1 MMTTD
6 NSGQGDAMRRRP
18 AKFVAMMV
26 AGGAQT
32 TYLLYF
38 PAPNEDEVAFCA
50 PAKLV
55 LGDGTVK
62 DLGVLC
68 APTQTTWAANHVMTL
83 AEGVPVAPDGQEA
96 SLVWGPYTLT
106 PEVVDGELVT
116 TAEAPAVKLLTVA
129 TVADSPMD
137 LLVGVEISNLPTG
150 QRVRLDGGA
159 GDLQWWTPPA
169 VGRGEGLTYRIELIF
184 SYSKP
189 GDYELAVDVVDE
201 DGYLLTRAAE
211 QAITV
216 QPPIDDPVTE
226 DQADQTQDPLP
237 PTAVELTEVVPAA
250 DTLPAWLPFRYV
262 RPMWAWART
271 YTQPGGAVVSRSL
284 ALGTY
289 LAIRQEVMVGSQL
302 WYQTS
307 GYDWIPASSVSVL
320 TTSELR
326 GVVLADTGPDPEE
339 PDPEE
344 PDPEEPDPE
353 EPEPDP
359 DTLPKG
365 IVTAHVLN
373 VRSGP
378 GTQYSVVDQLRAD
391 TQVIIYEKTVSAGA
405 TWYRIDVGR
414 WVHGGWIRLLEDGEP
429 QPEPTRRGIVTA
441 YVLNVRARPGVSADN
456 PPVDRLVRGTEVFL
470 YEEATVGSATW
481 YRIGIGRWVHGSWIR
496 IVTTGSDAQPDAQPT
511 VCNPPDGPRLEQL
524 SGASLPVGWV
534 VSSTLNV
541 RAEPTTASAI
551 VGKVY
556 HNQSLNILE
565 ERTVGGQ
572 KWYRIGADRWVYG
585 AYIGVARFKARP
597 ASIRPDERWVGVNLS
612 EQTVVAYE
620 GDKPVYAALAA
631 TGLPRTPTVQGVFR
645 TWMRLISRKM
655 VGGSAATGGY
665 YYLEE
670 VPWTCYF
677 YSGYSLHGAYW
688 HDAFGSP
695 RSHGCVNLSP
705 YDAWWIFKWSEPGGA
720 NSPAVYVYWS

>member
-6 NSGQGDAMRRRP
+6 YSGQGDATRRPP
-18 AKFVAMMV
+18 AKFIAMMV

-32 TYLLYF
+32 TYLLHF
-38 PAPNEDEVAFCA
+38 PAPADDEVAFCA

-55 LGDGTVK
+55 LGDGSVM

-68 APTQTTWAANHVMTL
+68 APTQTTWQTGHVRTL
-83 AEGVPVAPDGQEA
+83 AEGVPVAPDGHEA
-96 SLVWGPYTLT
+96 SLLWGPYTLT
-106 PEVVDGELVT
+106 PEVVDGELVA
-116 TAEAPAVKLLTVA
+116 TAGLPAVTLLKVVA
-129 TVADSPMD
+129 MDDSPLE
-137 LLVGVEISNLPTG
+137 LLVGVEISDLPAG
-150 QRVRLDGGA
+150 QRVRLDGGT

-169 VGRGEGLTYRIELIF
+169 AGRGEGLTYRIELIF
-184 SYSKP
+184 TYSKP
-189 GDYELAVDVVDE
+189 GDYTLAVDVVDE
-201 DGYLLTRAAE
+201 DGYLLVRAAE
-211 QAITV
+211 QTV
-216 QPPIDDPVTE
+216 TIQPPIADPVT
-226 DQADQTQDPLP
+226 ADQEHQSHDALP
-237 PTAVELTEVVPAA
+237 TTAVQPTEVIPAA
-250 DTLPAWLPFRYV
+250 NALPAWLPFRYV
-262 RPMWAWART
+262 RPMWAWTRT

-289 LAIRQEVMVGSQL
+289 LAIRQEVIVGSAL
-302 WYQTS
+302 WYQTG
-307 GYDWIPASSVSVL
+307 GYDWVPASSVSLL

-326 GVVLADTGPDPEE
+326 GVVLADTGPGPEPE
-339 PDPEE
+339 PE
-344 PDPEEPDPE
+344 P

-365 IVTAHVLN
+365 VVTANVLN

-378 GTQYSVVDQLRAD
+378 GIQYSVVDQLRVN
-391 TQVIIYEKTVSAGA
+391 TQVVIYEKTVSAGA
-405 TWYRIDVGR
+405 TWYRIGVGR
-414 WVHGGWIRLLEDGEP
+414 WVHSGWVRLLDDGEP
-429 QPEPTRRGIVTA
+429 EPEPTRRGIVTA
-441 YVLNVRARPGVSADN
+441 DVLNVRARPGVATDN

-470 YEEATVGSATW
+470 YEEAVVAGATW
-481 YRIGIGRWVHGSWIR
+481 YRIGTGRWVHGGWIR
-496 IVTTGSDAQPDAQPT
+496 IVTTNADVQPT
-511 VCNPPDGPRLEQL
+511 VCDSLNDTRQEL
-524 SGASLPVGWV
+524 SGAALPVGWV

-541 RAEPTTASAI
+541 RAEPATTSAM
-551 VGKVY
+551 VGTVY

-565 ERTVGGQ
+565 ERVVAGQ
-572 KWYRIGADRWVYG
+572 KWYRIGAGRWVYG
-585 AYIGVARFKARP
+585 ANIGVARLKARP
-597 ASIRPDERWVGVNLS
+597 SSIRTNERWVGINLS

-631 TGLPRTPTVQGVFR
+631 TGMTYTPTVQGIFR
-645 TWMRLISRKM
+645 TWGRFVSRKM

-677 YSGYSLHGAYW
+677 YSGYALHAAYW
-688 HDAFGSP
+688 HDAFGRP